1 MKKIKRKKINFKSIK
16 LILLT
21 LIFLI
26 FGTTMIQAYSTS
38 QYYIDLPRNY
48 TSTKEGDFT
57 DSITGTNIIIT
68 DDYDPNY
75 RYIKYDS
82 NYLNIMSDITSSSKF
97 QDMLA
102 EIVPNGINYSYK
114 LKKKEVTRF
123 TKNNYKCFYFLHEIK
138 IENYK
143 FCIEQYYVI
152 SGSTTYYV
160 TITYIDGY
168 ENSKEINKIIDSFTI
183 KNFEPVDNSPTTT
196 DIIKTVSII
205 VIVVFTLVFIIKL
218 YDDKKKKRD
227 KFDKRINLDEYNF
240 NNQPNIKFAENKI
253 QKNEEINEEVTEKT
267 NEKVN
272 QKTSKEK
279 ENQKLQKIVNKI
291 EHNVEQGQ
299 TYNYNNFSSSTT
311 ATNKNEDENIIMN
324 KKLKRL
330 LTIALIIILLGSI
343 GATILNNKY
352 IILNVIITVIGY
364 MFYPLTCILSK
375 EKYTKK
381 QIKKISII
389 NSLVV
394 GIIFAIIRSFT
405 TNNLT
410 ISVSVA
416 VLYGYISYYCLS
428 TDKT

>member
-48 TSTKEGDFT
+48 TATKEGDFT

-138 IENYK
+138 IENYN

-183 KNFEPVDNSPTTT
+183 KNFEPVDNSLTTT

-279 ENQKLQKIVNKI
+279 ENQKLQK
-291 EHNVEQGQ
+291 
-299 TYNYNNFSSSTT
+299 
-311 ATNKNEDENIIMN
+311 EDENVIMN

-343 GATILNNKY
+343 GAVILNNKY

-364 MFYPLTCILSK
+364 MFYPFTCILSK

-416 VLYGYISYYCLS
+416 GLYGYISYYCLS